1 MPEHEKVLLP
11 LPVAK
16 TLTVP
21 GGAGPDRLLTVNVTF
36 SPCSAPKVTWAV
48 DSDSPVNVTLR
59 GWIAWGADSA
69 AFAGPV
75 ISAPAVSAR
84 PVMAARAATAVRGVI
99 APFPPGRLHRR
110 SEHDPGR

>member
-36 SPCSAPKVTWAV
+36 SPCSAPKVTWAA
-48 DSDSPVNVTLR
+48 DNDSPVNVTPR
-59 GWIAWGADSA
+59 GLSPGARTRQRSP
-69 AFAGPV
+69 GQSSVP
-75 ISAPAVSAR
+75 PPSAR
-84 PVMAARAATAVRGVI
+84 GQ
-99 APFPPGRLHRR
+99 
-110 SEHDPGR
+110 